1 MDTSFRKGVPQL
13 PINIHNFAVNLHGFC
28 KLSSAR
34 YKDYSHQ
41 EDMTEVTAHYFLRH
55 SSVCW
60 LTMKYVLI
68 RIIEQWPNLKEY
80 FITFLSKQK
89 EFKQTIKETKCYRQ
103 IVEVFE
109 NELALPYLSF
119 FIFLAH
125 TYESYLLQFQSEE
138 LLHFTWTVH
147 MLHSGISSLLTDIM
161 QNFINKKSLFDVTD
175 VVQVLKP
182 LHSLVPLNLNNKNI
196 LMSRSFINVGTHA

>member
-13 PINIHNFAVNLHGFC
+13 PINIHNFAVNLHDFC

-89 EFKQTIKETKCYRQ
+89 EFKQTIKETKRYRQ

-182 LHSLVPLNLNNKNI
+182 LYSLVTLNLNNKNI

>member
-89 EFKQTIKETKCYRQ
+89 EFKQTIKETKRYRQ

-109 NELALPYLSF
+109 NELALSSLSF
-119 FIFLAH
+119 VSFFSPWVWKLF
-125 TYESYLLQFQSEE
+125 TE
-138 LLHFTWTVH
+138 LSIRRAINSHA
-147 MLHSGISSLLTDIM
+147 SLGY
-161 QNFINKKSLFDVTD
+161 
-175 VVQVLKP
+175 VLP
-182 LHSLVPLNLNNKNI
+182 PHWLNAK
-196 LMSRSFINVGTHA
+196 FC